1 MGLLDNT
8 VYTLAPKRRLM
19 SYAHQVLNAVG
30 DKITSHI
37 FMFVL
42 YTYSGA
48 VSSHDFNGTL

>member
-1 MGLLDNT
+1 
-8 VYTLAPKRRLM
+8 M